1 MTPPVARSI
10 LEKRIAHEDIT
21 QERFVKG
28 HPQTQRDGTRDQYDC
43 RGKHDDGRKPV

>member
-10 LEKRIAHEDIT
+10 LEKRIVYEDIT

-28 HPQTQRDGTRDQYDC
+28 L
-43 RGKHDDGRKPV
+43 RKLNPTGH